1 MYWRAIPAGRS
12 TTNRASDVI
21 DVGWYL
27 SLVGYRTAAEIL
39 GVIERLQA
47 CGITSEILDKVL
59 SAPDSLLYAPE
70 RDGEDWAQDYGGP
83 AGAALLTAEL
93 LAYLS
98 HQHRLAALIHRDL
111 VTELVATDSVAAVA
125 GHLGISE
132 VAVARLFLV
141 PPTSPPTGDAPTEG
155 PTP

>member
-1 MYWRAIPAGRS
+1 M
-12 TTNRASDVI
+12 I
-21 DVGWYL
+21 DIQWHL
-27 SLVGYRTAAEIL
+27 SLVGHRTAAEIP

-47 CGITSEILDKVL
+47 CGITAEILDKVL

-83 AGAALLTAEL
+83 SGAALLTAEL

-111 VTELVATDSVAAVA
+111 VTELVATDSAATVA
-125 GHLGISE
+125 GHLGITE
-132 VAVARLFLV
+132 VAVSRLFLV
-141 PPTSPPTGDAPTEG
+141 PPTSPATGDAQTEG

>member
-1 MYWRAIPAGRS
+1 
-12 TTNRASDVI
+12 VI

-27 SLVGYRTAAEIL
+27 SLVGHRTAAEIP

-47 CGITSEILDKVL
+47 CGITAEILDKVL
-59 SAPDSLLYAPE
+59 CAPDSLLYAPE

-111 VTELVATDSVAAVA
+111 VTGLVATHPIDTVA
-125 GHLGISE
+125 GHLGIAE

>member
-1 MYWRAIPAGRS
+1 
-12 TTNRASDVI
+12 VI
-21 DVGWYL
+21 DIQWHL
-27 SLVGYRTAAEIL
+27 SLVGHRTAAEIP

-59 SAPDSLLYAPE
+59 SAPDSLLYASE
-70 RDGEDWAQDYGGP
+70 RDGDHWAHDYGGP
-83 AGAALLTAEL
+83 TGAALLTAEL

-111 VTELVATDSVAAVA
+111 ITGLVATHPIDTVA
-125 GHLGISE
+125 GHLGIAE
-132 VAVARLFLV
+132 AAVARLSLV
-141 PPTSPPTGDAPTEG
+141 PPTSPATGDIPTEG